1 MEIEFSRKALSDS
14 PFDLIK
20 LVFPARRLTMSIPF
34 SKSTLEISVLGTP
47 SKTSKN
53 DSSSSFFKSSAVD
66 FPKRILEAF

>member
-34 SKSTLEISVLGTP
+34 SKSTLETQ
-47 SKTSKN
+47 
-53 DSSSSFFKSSAVD
+53 F
-66 FPKRILEAF
+66 